1 MNRGARVR
9 SLILFSWFS
18 EEKTP
23 LHRTRV
29 GCLARSFSVC
39 VCHCCA
45 IVSSCMTQH
54 CFHRR
59 MSTELNAHTA
69 PMPAPAGSVPA
80 HTQTK
85 PSRAGAIGV
94 DPELTEL
101 Q

>member
-1 MNRGARVR
+1 
-9 SLILFSWFS
+9 
-18 EEKTP
+18 
-23 LHRTRV
+23 
-29 GCLARSFSVC
+29 
-39 VCHCCA
+39 
-45 IVSSCMTQH
+45 
-54 CFHRR
+54 